1 MSEPTTPFNDFL
13 GTRLVSRDGGR
24 SEVALDLAPHHTNKR
39 GVAHGGVVSSV
50 LDSALGAAVI
60 SSMKPE
66 EWCATLQ
73 LSVTFIEGP
82 RAGTI
87 TARGRVVRR
96 GMRVAFAEGEL
107 VDEGGRTLA
116 TAQGVWYIWPARP
129 AS

>member
-13 GTRLVSRDGGR
+13 GARVLSREGGR
-24 SEVALDLAPHHTNKR
+24 SEVALDLAAHHLNRR

-50 LDSALGAAVI
+50 LDTALGAAVI
-60 SSMKPE
+60 SVMKPE

-73 LSVTFIEGP
+73 LSVTFVEGP

-96 GMRVAFAEGEL
+96 GSRVAFAEGEL
-107 VDEGGRTLA
+107 VDAAGKTLA
-116 TAQGVWYIWPARP
+116 TAQGVWYVWPAKPER
-129 AS
+129 